1 MTYPLR
7 RKKSWLGSLWPVIAA
22 YAGISLMCLGG
33 YTVLALADPKAT
45 GHDRVEAYARVVRG
59 PLGAGSLAIAALAVL
74 LIAAGIVFPRN
85 PLARLLGAMALALW
99 FLIGLFASTSLGA

>member
-7 RKKSWLGSLWPVIAA
+7 PRKTWLGSLWPVIAA
-22 YAGISLMCLGG
+22 YSGISLMCLGG
-33 YTVLALADPKAT
+33 YTVLALADPRAT
-45 GHDRVEAYARVVRG
+45 AHDRIEAYARVVRG
-59 PLGAGSLAIAALAVL
+59 PLAVGSLAVAAIAVF